1 MAATFAQQNRRALT
15 EQVQPARRRSILPAL
30 TLIVALGTGVFGAVL
45 VGQMWFSRILTTVP
59 GQDAQVGGLTF
70 RVENFEWVAHDHNG
84 DDPTQNQTSNGGGDN
99 PNPAG
104 QGFQMPA
111 SMMPGAP
118 EAGNQRLQVQFTLQ
132 NLTKRPYS
140 YGPQEFRLVAA
151 NGDSWAPQPNEAF
164 RPGKLGPGQALD
176 AALFFDVAETS
187 ANLALV
193 LERNGERVQVFIG
206 DPGSHPH

>member
-1 MAATFAQQNRRALT
+1 MTAIFAQQNRQAAT
-15 EQVQPARRRSILPAL
+15 QQVQPARRRSILPAL
-30 TLIVALGTGVFGAVL
+30 TLMVALGTVVFGAVL
-45 VGQMWFSRILTTVP
+45 VAQMWLSRILTAAP

-70 RVENFEWVAHDHNG
+70 RVENFEWVAHDHSG
-84 DDPTQNQTSNGGGDN
+84 DDPTQSQTSSGDN
-99 PNPAG
+99 AHPAG
-104 QGFQMPA
+104 QGFPMPA